1 MKIRVGIGYDVH
13 KLVEGR
19 DLIIGEV
26 KIPYEKGLEGHS
38 DADVLCHAIADALLG
53 ACSLPDIGVQFP
65 DNDDKYLGMSGDK
78 ILKLT
83 KELIEK
89 EGAKIVNIDSTI
101 VAQAPKMAPYISQMK
116 NNIAVSLGLDP
127 KEVNIKATT
136 EEKLGFTGAGLGIS
150 AQAVCLIE
158 F

>member
-116 NNIAVSLGLDP
+116 NSIAASLGLDS
-127 KEVNIKATT
+127 KEVNVKATT